1 MALHSL
7 AVERAY
13 GKTITGTR
21 QRVQSMKSKHTNH
34 FVRTPSVVAMLA
46 CCLQAI
52 CTPAVGQDYPTKPI
66 RLIVP
71 FAPGGGT
78 DRVGRVIAAKMS
90 APLKQQVVV
99 DNRPGASTTIGS
111 EIVARANP
119 DGHTLLLCALPHATN
134 PSLLKNLPYNTSR
147 DFAPITLTAK
157 IPSILLVNAKVPA
170 KTIKDLIALSKST
183 TQGLNY
189 GSPGNGTAAHLGMEL
204 FKIASGINA
213 VHIGYKGAGPQ
224 VTALVSGQIELAFAT
239 ISTARAHVGSGKL
252 RALAIAS
259 LERSRSLPEL
269 PTLSETGYPG
279 FEAYAWFGLLAPAK
293 TPAFVI
299 QRLNR
304 EANTALNLPDVRET
318 FDADGIEAAPGTA
331 EGLAKFIKSETEK
344 WAKVIHQAGI
354 TAN

>member
-1 MALHSL
+1 MSMHPFVIVRPL
-7 AVERAY
+7 
-13 GKTITGTR
+13 GKTITGI
-21 QRVQSMKSKHTNH
+21 QQKVQSAKSQRTTR
-34 FVRTPSVVAMLA
+34 FVRTSSAAAILA

-52 CTPAVGQDYPTKPI
+52 CAPAVGQNFPTKPI

-78 DRVGRVIAAKMS
+78 DRVGRVLAAKMS
-90 APLKQQVVV
+90 IPLKQQIVV

-111 EIVARANP
+111 EIVARASP

-134 PSLLKNLPYNTSR
+134 PSLLKSLPYDTLR

-170 KTIKDLIALSKST
+170 KTIKDLVALSKST
-183 TQGLNY
+183 PQGLNY

-239 ISTARAHVGSGKL
+239 ISTARAHVGSGRL

-259 LERSRSLPEL
+259 LERSRSLPAI

-293 TPAFVI
+293 TPAPVI
-299 QRLNR
+299 QLLNR
-304 EANTALNLPDVRET
+304 EANTALNLPDVRDT
-318 FDADGIEAAPGTA
+318 FDADGIEAAPGTV

-344 WAKVIHQAGI
+344 WAKVIRQAGI
-354 TAN
+354 AAD